1 MPSSVA
7 RYHDPNAEAKLLLG
21 FVAVALVAGTGYIC
35 YSRLHVRKEQLMEA
49 SLYILAWSFVFWD
62 LLRYVLT
69 APTEKEN
76 AWPHPPLRISRRQ
89 DNLALQKAFAA
100 DAIVIGY
107 DIHQKPVLWP
117 DEVRVMQA
125 NGFGMTGAGK
135 TTLLLNIIQQ
145 DLVRETGPKGNRHK
159 IPLII
164 IDGKGEREF
173 LDDKLLPLIAAAGRL
188 DDLRI
193 IDPARPEISVRFNP
207 FIAITGQYQEHVSF
221 IFESFDL
228 REDFFHGHQ
237 KTYLSDIVRILYYT
251 GKRYNIYD
259 ILVMAYDLEV
269 LKEQAKI
276 ASSRIE
282 KLPDVSHQQR
292 LNFQMSVR
300 NLIES
305 FGDPKR
311 VQMIRGLINQ
321 MMTFLED
328 KLSIITGP
336 YEDLISIEDVIE
348 KGQILFVSLNTNKND
363 DTTRALGRMILQNLQ
378 LVIGERYE
386 RKRADMYMPFVSVI
400 MDEFA
405 PIAYSN
411 FANILQTARGSN
423 TAFLFAMQSIPQLL
437 SVGKAFQH
445 DVASAPN
452 TTFMLRTRD
461 EDTAQYFLNASA
473 RVRQLRR
480 SMSIRKKGIFNP
492 SYEDQGVGSQTEVKD
507 TRSQEEH
514 IKNLPVGQME
524 YLMSDKRFGT
534 IHGHAHVRVAPVDRL
549 SSVVPEILPRYASL
563 YNPEIG
569 ANLRFRDVT
578 LEASRKRGMRNRRR
592 EGAEL

>member
-1 MPSSVA
+1 MPPNVS
-7 RYHDPNAEAKLLLG
+7 RYYDPNAEAKLLLG
-21 FVAVALVAGTGYIC
+21 FLAVALVAGTGYIC

-62 LLRYVLT
+62 VLRYVLT
-69 APTEKEN
+69 APAEKEN
-76 AWPHPPLRISRRQ
+76 NWPHPPLRISRKQ
-89 DNLALQKAFAA
+89 DNQARQKAFAE
-100 DAIVIGY
+100 DSIVIGY
-107 DIHQKPVLWP
+107 DIHCQPVLWA

-145 DLVRETGPKGNRHK
+145 DLIRETGPKGSRHK

-173 LDDKLLPLIAAAGRL
+173 LDDKLLPLIATAGRL

-207 FIAITGQYQEHVSF
+207 FITISGQYQEHVSF

-259 ILVMAYDLEV
+259 ILVMAYDLDV

-276 ASSRIE
+276 ASARIQT
-282 KLPDVSHQQR
+282 LANVSHQQR
-292 LNFQMSVR
+292 LNFQMSAR
-300 NLIES
+300 NLVES
-305 FGDPKR
+305 FADPKR

-348 KGQILFVSLNTNKND
+348 QGQILFVSLNTNKND

-437 SVGKAFQH
+437 RVGKAFQH

-480 SMSIRKKGIFNP
+480 SMSIRKKGIFKP
-492 SYEDQGVGSQTEVKD
+492 SYEDQGVGSQTEIKE

-569 ANLRFRDVT
+569 ANLRFRNVT
-578 LEASRKRGMRNRRR
+578 LEASRGRGMRSRRR
-592 EGAEL
+592 ERSEL

>member
-1 MPSSVA
+1 
-7 RYHDPNAEAKLLLG
+7 
-21 FVAVALVAGTGYIC
+21 
-35 YSRLHVRKEQLMEA
+35 
-49 SLYILAWSFVFWD
+49 
-62 LLRYVLT
+62 
-69 APTEKEN
+69 
-76 AWPHPPLRISRRQ
+76 
-89 DNLALQKAFAA
+89 
-100 DAIVIGY
+100 
-107 DIHQKPVLWP
+107 
-117 DEVRVMQA
+117 
-125 NGFGMTGAGK
+125 
-135 TTLLLNIIQQ
+135 
-145 DLVRETGPKGNRHK
+145 
-159 IPLII
+159 
-164 IDGKGEREF
+164 
-173 LDDKLLPLIAAAGRL
+173 
-188 DDLRI
+188 
-193 IDPARPEISVRFNP
+193 
-207 FIAITGQYQEHVSF
+207 
-221 IFESFDL
+221 
-228 REDFFHGHQ
+228 
-237 KTYLSDIVRILYYT
+237 
-251 GKRYNIYD
+251 
-259 ILVMAYDLEV
+259 
-269 LKEQAKI
+269 
-276 ASSRIE
+276 
-282 KLPDVSHQQR
+282 
-292 LNFQMSVR
+292 MSVR

-492 SYEDQGVGSQTEVKD
+492 SYEDQGVGSQTEIKD

-534 IHGHAHVRVAPVDRL
+534 IHGHTHVRVAPVDRL
-549 SSVVPEILPRYASL
+549 SSVIPEILPRYASL

>member
-1 MPSSVA
+1 M
-7 RYHDPNAEAKLLLG
+7 
-21 FVAVALVAGTGYIC
+21 
-35 YSRLHVRKEQLMEA
+35 
-49 SLYILAWSFVFWD
+49 
-62 LLRYVLT
+62 
-69 APTEKEN
+69 
-76 AWPHPPLRISRRQ
+76 
-89 DNLALQKAFAA
+89 
-100 DAIVIGY
+100 
-107 DIHQKPVLWP
+107 
-117 DEVRVMQA
+117 
-125 NGFGMTGAGK
+125 
-135 TTLLLNIIQQ
+135 
-145 DLVRETGPKGNRHK
+145 
-159 IPLII
+159 
-164 IDGKGEREF
+164 
-173 LDDKLLPLIAAAGRL
+173 
-188 DDLRI
+188 
-193 IDPARPEISVRFNP
+193 RFNP

-276 ASSRIE
+276 ASTRIE
-282 KLPDVSHQQR
+282 NLPDVSHQQR

-348 KGQILFVSLNTNKND
+348 QGQILFVSLNTNKND

-461 EDTAQYFLNASA
+461 EDTAQHFLNASA

-480 SMSIRKKGIFNP
+480 SMNIRKKGIFKP
-492 SYEDQGVGSQTEVKD
+492 SYEDQGIGSQTEIKD

-578 LEASRKRGMRNRRR
+578 PRSQPQTRNAQPPQGGSRIMKTLISILILAAIFPSLNQAQTARHSRQQNANSDQSKVEAQRRYDPLAGHTHLQDGPLDKFLDSVNPRDRDFGAMIADAR
-592 EGAEL
+592 ERLVEQTAENSYFWITLGRVVHNPAAGRLHILAISSAQ